1 MGELFD
7 EGGKRKGSWGRD
19 KEVRIR
25 DKSVGINGWTNFVA
39 TSMYLDV
46 INSSIGINFRPL
58 GKYILRSFTIQVFL
72 PEFSIEVRSS

>member
-39 TSMYLDV
+39 TSMDLDV

-58 GKYILRSFTIQVFL
+58 DKYILRSFTIQVFL
-72 PEFSIEVRSS
+72 SEFSIEVRSS